1 MVTRIKNDRA
11 EELARPVAAE
21 AGASSTDAVTSSEGG
36 CSGPDLAEAL
46 MQIGRR
52 CSALPDLDARDADE
66 ILGYAGRDEH
76 GTQALLGSR
85 LAERFAGLGLEQ
97 EIPELRGQPARPAD
111 FES

>member
-1 MVTRIKNDRA
+1 MATKIKNDRA

-21 AGASSTDAVTSSEGG
+21 A
-36 CSGPDLAEAL
+36 P
-46 MQIGRR
+46 
-52 CSALPDLDARDADE
+52 
-66 ILGYAGRDEH
+66 
-76 GTQALLGSR
+76 LGSR